1 MKEKRNDLIHENPFY
16 KYLNNQSE
24 YGFDIPDTSMFGMLQ
39 ISEKSHPEAV
49 AIDYFGRKFTYNKL
63 VEEIERIS
71 HSYYKIGVRKGDV
84 VTVLMPNTPEA
95 VISIYALNR
104 LGAVSNIVHPLSAQE
119 EIKNY
124 LVSCKCKFLLCID
137 KCIKKIE
144 NIKEETYLE
153 KIIVADASC
162 SMPKTLKILYN
173 LKNKYDLPKN
183 EKYMLW
189 KSFISGINL
198 NSPEYFPTGKE
209 NEEVSVILHSG
220 GTTGTPKDIMLSNKN
235 FNAFGIQS
243 VLTLRDVSVGDKI
256 LGILPI
262 FHGFGLGVCVHVC
275 FCFGACSVLIPLFNA
290 KKFGNILKKHKPTI
304 LFGVP
309 TLYEALLNAK
319 GIENLDFSFLK
330 YAVSGG
336 DTLPESLENKVNDF
350 LSAHNSQ
357 VKICEGYGMTEGL
370 AALSLSVNEAYKSG
384 TIGKALIGNEMCVV
398 EPDTTN
404 VLGINEDGELCVSG
418 PTIMIGYR
426 NNEEETQ
433 KVLKK
438 HSDGKVWL
446 HTGDMASIDENGIV
460 TYKLRIKRMIVSS
473 GYNVY
478 PTYIEKTIE
487 ELPEVSKCVAVAIPH
502 SYKKEVAKAFIIL
515 EKGYVADSF
524 TLDKIKKY
532 CKKKLASY
540 SMPQE
545 FEFVKE
551 FSKTPYGKIDYIK
564 LKNKA

>member
-1 MKEKRNDLIHENPFY
+1 MRENSKSFTQENPF
-16 KYLNNQSE
+16 NNYINPKSE
-24 YGFDIPDTSMFGMLQ
+24 YGFDIPDVSMFGMLK
-39 ISEKSHPEAV
+39 ISEKSHPQAI
-49 AIDYFGRKFTYNKL
+49 AIDYFGKKYTYRTLLKA
-63 VEEIERIS
+63 VENIS
-71 HSYYKIGVRKGDV
+71 HSYYKMGVRKGDI

-95 VISIYALNR
+95 VISVYALNR
-104 LGAVSNIVHPLSAQE
+104 LGAVGNIVHPLSAQE

-124 LVSCKCKFLLCID
+124 LVSCKCKFLLCVD
-137 KCIKKIE
+137 KCFDKIKNVI
-144 NIKEETYLE
+144 EETYLE
-153 KIIVADASC
+153 KIVIASASC
-162 SMPKTLKILYN
+162 SMPQTLKLAYN
-173 LKNKYDLPKN
+173 IKNRNTFPKE
-183 EKYMLW
+183 EKYILW
-189 KSFISGINL
+189 KNFINNINL
-198 NSPEYFPTGKE
+198 ASPEYFPSGKE
-209 NEEVSVILHSG
+209 NEEVAIILHSG

-275 FCFGACSVLIPLFNA
+275 FCFGACSVLIPLFDA
-290 KKFGNILKKHKPTI
+290 KKFGNILKKYKPTM

-309 TLYEALLNAK
+309 TLYEALLNAQ

-336 DTLPESLENKVNDF
+336 DTLPKTLEDKVNAF
-350 LSAHNSQ
+350 FTAHNSQ
-357 VKICEGYGMTEGL
+357 VRICEGYGMTEGL
-370 AALSLSVNEAYKSG
+370 AALSLSVNDAYKSG

-404 VLGINEDGELCVSG
+404 VLDANQEGELCVSG
-418 PTIMIGYR
+418 PTVMIGYR
-426 NNEEETQ
+426 NNEEETR
-433 KVLKK
+433 KVLKL
-438 HSDGKVWL
+438 HSDGKIWL

-487 ELPEVSKCVAVAIPH
+487 ELPEVSKCVAVSIPH
-502 SYKKEVAKAFIIL
+502 PYKKEVAKAFIIL

-532 CKKKLASY
+532 CKKKLSSY
-540 SMPQE
+540 SVPFE
-545 FEFVKE
+545 YEFVKE
-551 FSKTPYGKIDYIK
+551 FSKTPYGKIDFVK
-564 LKNKA
+564 LKSQG